1 MAVTFD
7 VITRQQIDQRGFLFY
22 IEREYISRT
31 SNSILSVDGN
41 FINIEMNLG
50 STYSLSIY
58 RLLLSPCYPVTS
70 PT

>member
-1 MAVTFD
+1 MVVTFD

-31 SNSILSVDGN
+31 SNSILSVDGT

-50 STYSLSIY
+50 SLSIY